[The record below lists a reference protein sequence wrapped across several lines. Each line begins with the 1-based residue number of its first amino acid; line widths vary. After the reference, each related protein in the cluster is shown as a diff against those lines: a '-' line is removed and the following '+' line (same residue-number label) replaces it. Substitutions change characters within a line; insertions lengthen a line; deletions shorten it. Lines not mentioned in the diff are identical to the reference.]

1 VAGRRVLAP
10 ERGDQPLAGDP
21 TAAVESEMRKGEP
34 ALTARQIGFPAA
46 SIDADREMAT
56 QFDGNLRGWQRPASF
71 R

>member
-1 VAGRRVLAP
+1 M
-10 ERGDQPLAGDP
+10 
-21 TAAVESEMRKGEP
+21 SKGEP